1 MTGEVGRAAG
11 GQEKTPRRSAKDDKP
26 AGVMRLRT
34 PADMSPQWLNG
45 TTPSVLQALQA
56 AVYTTD
62 AQGRITFY
70 NEAAAAL
77 WGCHPEIGKSE
88 WCGSWRLYWP
98 DGRPMAHDECPMA
111 VALKTGRA
119 SSGHEAIAER
129 PDGKRVLFKAYPTP
143 LFDESG
149 ALTGAV
155 NMLIDSSDNLEIER
169 SHQFLGAIVA
179 SSEDAI
185 VSKNLNGIIQSWNQ
199 AAERLFGFS
208 PEEAIGRPILMLIP
222 SDLHSEETDI
232 LARIRRGERVEH
244 YETVRRR
251 KDGTLV
257 DVALTVS
264 PIRDRRGEIVGASK
278 IARDISE
285 RRRVE
290 QQQRLLLREMNHRVK
305 NLFSLASGVVGL
317 TARYA
322 TTTQEMAEA
331 VRQRIAA
338 LARAHE
344 LTLPNLAAD
353 ADPARRAIHLDELLR
368 TIVSPHTG
376 NEEDRVSAHGPDVVI
391 GGHAVT
397 SFALLLHEMATNA
410 AKYGALSTLKGRI
423 AVDWR
428 VVEDTLH
435 LTWWEKE
442 GPTVSGEPL
451 NSGFGTALA
460 EATIKNQFG
469 GSISRDWRSGGL
481 VVHLAVPLKRLTR

>member
-1 MTGEVGRAAG
+1 
-11 GQEKTPRRSAKDDKP
+11 
-26 AGVMRLRT
+26 
-34 PADMSPQWLNG
+34 
-45 TTPSVLQALQA
+45 
-56 AVYTTD
+56 
-62 AQGRITFY
+62 
-70 NEAAAAL
+70 
-77 WGCHPEIGKSE
+77 
-88 WCGSWRLYWP
+88 
-98 DGRPMAHDECPMA
+98 
-111 VALKTGRA
+111 
-119 SSGHEAIAER
+119 
-129 PDGKRVLFKAYPTP
+129 
-143 LFDESG
+143 
-149 ALTGAV
+149 
-155 NMLIDSSDNLEIER
+155 
-169 SHQFLGAIVA
+169 
-179 SSEDAI
+179 
-185 VSKNLNGIIQSWNQ
+185 
-199 AAERLFGFS
+199 
-208 PEEAIGRPILMLIP
+208 
-222 SDLHSEETDI
+222 
-232 LARIRRGERVEH
+232 
-244 YETVRRR
+244 
-251 KDGTLV
+251 
-257 DVALTVS
+257 
-264 PIRDRRGEIVGASK
+264 
-278 IARDISE
+278 
-285 RRRVE
+285 
-290 QQQRLLLREMNHRVK
+290 
-305 NLFSLASGVVGL
+305 
-317 TARYA
+317 
-322 TTTQEMAEA
+322 MAEA